1 MTDNQRKFESIIG
14 QVEALRA
21 ELGVPGTV
29 FGVLVGDEEYIE
41 GKGVTNHN
49 HPLTVTNETIGQI
62 GSITKTVV
70 ATAMM
75 RLVEQGKLDLDAT
88 VRTYLPDFRVQD
100 EDVSEHVTVRHLIT
114 HSAGWTGDVFVDT
127 GSNDDAVQKYV
138 EKMVDLPQL
147 APLDTAI
154 SYNNAAFCVAGY
166 VIEAIT
172 DKTFEQAMQEL
183 IFDPLGMEHSF
194 FFPHDVMTHRFL
206 VGHNVKSEDEKCE
219 TTVLTPWAI
228 PRSANAAGGISCHI
242 KDLFKYARCH
252 LGDGQP
258 LLKSESIKAMHTVRT
273 PINDYLGGIGLAWFI
288 RDING
293 IRTLSHTGGTI
304 GQLSILMLIPEHN
317 MALAMLTNAGNGGV
331 MTAKYAKMVLKTF
344 LDIEEPQPEA
354 IEASNEQLSEYVG
367 IYSRPFMDVEL
378 KMETD
383 QLKMCVN
390 LKDSLGPNVH
400 PPQPPAAVALCGKDQ
415 LLVLEGDMKNVRGD
429 ILRNEAGEILY
440 LRLGSRINPRISTE
454 QSICE

>member
-1 MTDNQRKFESIIG
+1 MNDNQSKFEAITG
-14 QVEALRA
+14 QVEALQA
-21 ELGVPGTV
+21 ELGVPGTA
-29 FGVLVGDEEYIE
+29 FGVLIGDEEYIT
-41 GKGVTNHN
+41 GLGVTNHN
-49 HPLTVTNETIGQI
+49 HPLSVIGDTIGQI

-100 EDVSEHVTVRHLIT
+100 EDASRRVTIRHLIT

-127 GSNDDAVQKYV
+127 GTNDDAVQKYV
-138 EKMVDLPQL
+138 EKMADLPQL

-154 SYNNAAFCVAGY
+154 SYNNAAFCVAGL
-166 VIEAIT
+166 VIEAVT

-183 IFDPLGMEHSF
+183 IFDPLDMKHSF

-206 VGHNVKSEDEKCE
+206 VGHNVKKDNDDKRE

-242 KDLFKYARCH
+242 SDLFKYARCH
-252 LGDGQP
+252 LSDGQP
-258 LLKSESIKAMHTVRT
+258 LLKPESLQAMHTVRT
-273 PINDYLGGIGLAWFI
+273 QINNYLGGIGLAWFI

-317 MALAMLTNAGNGGV
+317 MALAMLTNAGNGSV
-331 MTAKYAKMVLKTF
+331 LTAKYAKMVLKEF
-344 LDIEEPQPEA
+344 LDIEEPEPEA
-354 IEASNEQLSEYVG
+354 IDASVEQLSEYVG
-367 IYSRPFMDVEL
+367 MYSRPFMDVEL
-378 KMETD
+378 KMEDD
-383 QLKMCVN
+383 QLKICITM
-390 LKDSLGPNVH
+390 KDSLGPDVA
-400 PPQPPAAVALCGKDQ
+400 PPQPPATVALCGNDQ
-415 LLVLEGDMKNVRGD
+415 LLVLEGDYKNVRGD
-429 ILRNEAGEILY
+429 ILRDSAGNILY
-440 LRLGSRINPRISTE
+440 FRLGSRINPRVSN
-454 QSICE
+454 